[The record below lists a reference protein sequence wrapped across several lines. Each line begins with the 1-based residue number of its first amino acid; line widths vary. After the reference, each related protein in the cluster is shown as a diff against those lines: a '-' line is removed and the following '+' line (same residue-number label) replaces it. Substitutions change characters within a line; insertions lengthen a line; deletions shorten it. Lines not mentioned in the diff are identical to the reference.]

1 MIVGKFQC
9 CLRKIISKIPDWQEE
24 HGYIPK
30 GAIGVIK
37 MRMPPFKLH
46 TPNSLEEALEIAKSI
61 QSEGGDFDWIAG
73 GTDLLP
79 NYKWHLNPKDNVISL
94 AKIDVLTKLSPT
106 HIGAMVRIQ
115 DLAESDATHPVLA
128 KSANSIASVLIRR
141 SGTVGGNIC
150 LDTRCYWYNQTEDWR
165 ETIDWCH
172 KCDCGTG
179 ADCRVIPNQN
189 TLCVATYQ
197 ADLAPVL
204 MCMGA
209 KVHLISVEGKREM
222 LLNDFFEL
230 DGMTRNKLIPGEL
243 LTHITIPKDIS
254 NWSGDYQKL
263 RQRESWDFP
272 EAGVA
277 VLWKKENNKLK
288 ELRVATTGLESIP
301 GYHDELASNLIDG
314 WNGKASI
321 SLLSE
326 QIRKAVKPVQNTWY
340 STSYRRKMVR
350 VLTKRACEGLLEV

>member
-1 MIVGKFQC
+1 V
-9 CLRKIISKIPDWQEE
+9 
-24 HGYIPK
+24 HGYILREE
-30 GAIGVIK
+30 IEVNK
-37 MRMPPFKLH
+37 MKMPPFKLH
-46 TPNSLEEALEIAKSI
+46 LPTSLDEALVLAKSI
-61 QSEGGDFDWIAG
+61 QADGEDFDWVAG

-79 NYKWHLNPKDNVISL
+79 NYKWHLNSKKNVISL
-94 AKIDVLTKLSPT
+94 VKITQLTELSNT
-106 HIGAMVRIQ
+106 HIGAMVRLQ
-115 DLAESDATHPVLA
+115 DLAESEGTHPVLA
-128 KSANSIASVLIRR
+128 KSANSIASIMIRR

-150 LDTRCYWYNQTEDWR
+150 LDTRCYWFNQTEDWR
-165 ETIDWCH
+165 ESIEWCH
-172 KCDCGTG
+172 KCDCGTE

-209 KVHLISVEGKREM
+209 KVHLISPSGKREM

-230 DGMTRNKLIPGEL
+230 DGMVRNKLLPGEL
-243 LTHITIPKDIS
+243 LTHITIPEEIAE
-254 NWSGDYQKL
+254 WSGDYQKL

-277 VLWKKENNKLK
+277 VLWKKEKGILK

-301 GYHDELASNLIDG
+301 GYHEDLSAPLVEE
-314 WNGKASI
+314 WKGKESVAI
-321 SLLSE
+321 LSE

-340 STSYRRKMVR
+340 TPSYRRKMVK
-350 VLTKRACEGLLEV
+350 VLTKRACKDLLGE

>member
-1 MIVGKFQC
+1 
-9 CLRKIISKIPDWQEE
+9 
-24 HGYIPK
+24 
-30 GAIGVIK
+30 
-37 MRMPPFKLH
+37 MPPFTLH
-46 TPNSLEEALEIAKSI
+46 TPDTLENALKIAKSI
-61 QSEGGDFDWIAG
+61 ESIGGIFDWVAG

-79 NYKWHLNPKDNVISL
+79 NYKWHLNPKENVISL
-94 AKIDVLTKLSPT
+94 AKIEDLTKLSST

-115 DLAESDATHPVLA
+115 DLADSKSTHPVLA
-128 KSANSIASVLIRR
+128 KSANSIASILIRR
-141 SGTVGGNIC
+141 SGTVGGNLC
-150 LDTRCYWYNQTEDWR
+150 LDTRCYWYNQTENWR
-165 ETIDWCH
+165 ESIDWCH

-179 ADCRVIPNQN
+179 SDCRVIPNQN

-209 KVHLISVEGKREM
+209 KVHLISTAGQREM

-230 DGMTRNKLIPGEL
+230 DGMTKNKLKPGEL
-243 LTHITIPKDIS
+243 ITHITLPKNIS

-277 VLWKKENNKLK
+277 VLWRKENNKLM

-301 GYHDELASNLIDG
+301 GYHEEIASELVDNWDG
-314 WNGKASI
+314 KESI
-321 SLLSE
+321 RTLSE
-326 QIRKAVKPVQNTWY
+326 NIRKAVKPVQNTWY
-340 STSYRRKMVR
+340 SASYRRKMVR
-350 VLTKRACEGLLEV
+350 VLTKRACEGLMEI

>member
-1 MIVGKFQC
+1 M
-9 CLRKIISKIPDWQEE
+9 
-24 HGYIPK
+24 
-30 GAIGVIK
+30 IK

-46 TPNSLEEALEIAKSI
+46 TPNSLEDALEIAKSI

-115 DLAESDATHPVLA
+115 DLAESDVTHPVLA

-222 LLNDFFEL
+222 PLNDFFEL

-301 GYHDELASNLIDG
+301 GYHDELASNLIDD